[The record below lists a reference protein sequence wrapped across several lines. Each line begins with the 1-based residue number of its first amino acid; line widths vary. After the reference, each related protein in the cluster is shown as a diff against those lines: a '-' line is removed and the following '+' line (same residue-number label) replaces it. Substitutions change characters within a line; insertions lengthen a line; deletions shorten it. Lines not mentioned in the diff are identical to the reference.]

1 MLSSEVDSPMIVGVL
16 RPVVLLPDAFFSLQE
31 SELRAALCHEFAHI
45 RRRDPLVNLICYM
58 GALPVS
64 WHPVMKGVQRRI
76 RQTREMVCDAMAAE
90 TMRSPVRYARSLL
103 TMARWMMA
111 DREGVN
117 TAQAIGLFEKGLL
130 EERVI
135 QLTKGRSTMSIQAKA
150 VRLAGGVAVATAV
163 VCGAAMFHVRPTMA
177 ESRSVE
183 IASVGQNAPVMSG
196 DAAASLPVLATP
208 TEPLAPVAPLQQEVA
223 APVAPAE
230 PVAPIEPVKPMAPV
244 SPTPALDPAP
254 TPSTQERVHRWE
266 GGKGKSYTIVNGK
279 VRELTPEEKANVDK
293 AVAEANEAAAKAKAY
308 VNSPEFKKEIED
320 AKRQAAEAR
329 AFTQSDDFKRQIENA
344 RREAEKAREL
354 VNSPEFKRQMED
366 VKRQAAEARAF
377 TQSDAFKKQME
388 DSKIQAEATRRFF
401 NSDAFKK
408 QFEDTQRQALEA
420 SKKAFEISGQ
430 NNQEFQQ
437 HMEALRHQTEEMREH
452 IQHQMDEMRQSMQE
466 NKLDRQKED
475 APKQ

>member
-1 MLSSEVDSPMIVGVL
+1 
-16 RPVVLLPDAFFSLQE
+16 
-31 SELRAALCHEFAHI
+31 
-45 RRRDPLVNLICYM
+45 
-58 GALPVS
+58 
-64 WHPVMKGVQRRI
+64 
-76 RQTREMVCDAMAAE
+76 
-90 TMRSPVRYARSLL
+90 
-103 TMARWMMA
+103 
-111 DREGVN
+111 
-117 TAQAIGLFEKGLL
+117 
-130 EERVI
+130 
-135 QLTKGRSTMSIQAKA
+135 
-150 VRLAGGVAVATAV
+150 
-163 VCGAAMFHVRPTMA
+163 
-177 ESRSVE
+177 
-183 IASVGQNAPVMSG
+183 
-196 DAAASLPVLATP
+196 
-208 TEPLAPVAPLQQEVA
+208 
-223 APVAPAE
+223 
-230 PVAPIEPVKPMAPV
+230 MAPV

-279 VRELTPEEKANVDK
+279 VRDLTPEEKANVDK

-308 VNSPEFKKEIED
+308 VNSPEFK
-320 AKRQAAEAR
+320 
-329 AFTQSDDFKRQIENA
+329 
-344 RREAEKAREL
+344 
-354 VNSPEFKRQMED
+354 RQMED
-366 VKRQAAEARAF
+366 GKRQAAEARAF

-388 DSKIQAEATRRFF
+388 DSKIQAEATRRYF